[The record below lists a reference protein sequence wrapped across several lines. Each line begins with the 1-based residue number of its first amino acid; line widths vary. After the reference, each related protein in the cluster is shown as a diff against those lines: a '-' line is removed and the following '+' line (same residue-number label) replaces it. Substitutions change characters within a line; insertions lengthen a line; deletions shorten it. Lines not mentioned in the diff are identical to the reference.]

1 MNALQLAAIFHEAY
15 GRVVPDEA
23 CPFRPASPDGQ
34 LALKVCAEVLK
45 KLPCQPLGILRTLNS
60 IIHLGDLVYEVR
72 ENEGQGW
79 DGPKVKAWGEACA
92 KMEELL

>member
-1 MNALQLAAIFHEAY
+1 MNALRLAAIFHEAF

-34 LALKVCAEVLK
+34 LAIKVCAEVLK
-45 KLPCQPLGILRTLNS
+45 NLPCRPLEILRTLNE
-60 IIHLGDLVYEVR
+60 IIPLGDLVYEVR
-72 ENEGQGW
+72 EREGHDW